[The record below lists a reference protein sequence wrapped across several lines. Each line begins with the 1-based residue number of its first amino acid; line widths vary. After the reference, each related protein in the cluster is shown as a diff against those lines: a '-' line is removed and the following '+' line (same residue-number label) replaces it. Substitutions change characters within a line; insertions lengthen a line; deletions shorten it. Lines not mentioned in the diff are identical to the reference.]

1 MSSTSFNPSRRL
13 MLKGAVASAA
23 MAVAAGP
30 VFAKGKIVA
39 DPFIE
44 NLIVKMS
51 LEEKAGQLSI
61 YSDQTRFDYPRINPA
76 ADAQSKDQVKAD
88 IAKGKITGLFNGIGV
103 AGGRELQ
110 KVAVEQSPHKIP
122 LIFAGDIIHGLKTIF
137 PIPLGEASSF
147 DPDLARR
154 TARAAAVEATAKGIH
169 WTFAPMVDVAR
180 DQRWGRV
187 SEGAG
192 EDTWLGCQLAIARVQ
207 GFQGNSLKDSNSM
220 LACPK
225 HFAAY
230 GAVQGGMEYNTADI
244 PETTLREV
252 HLPPFKAAFGAGALS
267 TMSSFNDIAGVP
279 SSGNPYLLTDILRG
293 EWGFK
298 GLVVSDYTSEE
309 ELILHGFAADGADA
323 TAKAITAGCDISM
336 QSGLYIK
343 YLPDLVRQGKVSEAV
358 VNEAVRRV
366 LTVKKALG
374 LFDNPYRSLDEK
386 REAADIRTPEAV
398 ALSREAGRK
407 SMVLLK
413 NDGGLLPLPKSGK
426 SIAMIGPFANDRPN
440 LAGPWSVF
448 PDIPSCVTL
457 EEGFRAA
464 CPGTTITVTP
474 GCDIEAPTEGGI
486 AAAVAAAKAAD
497 VVVLCLGEG
506 WNMSGEA
513 QARVDISLPA
523 PQLAL
528 AEAVAATGK
537 PVVVILRHGRALA
550 LTGAV
555 KNAQAIVAA
564 WFLGSE
570 TGHAVAD
577 VLFGDFAPQG
587 RLPVSFPQASGQEPF
602 YYNHRITGRPQLTD
616 DANFKARYREVTND
630 ALYPFG
636 HGLTYSTA
644 SYSAT
649 SLSSAELA
657 WNGSVTVSATV
668 TNTGKRPMHE
678 VAQLYIHDKV
688 ASLTQPIRALKGMK
702 HLDLQPG
709 QSTTVTFALTIA
721 DLSFVHQDLKTS
733 AEAGAFDVWIA
744 PSSVGGTPATFVLK
758 A

>member
-1 MSSTSFNPSRRL
+1 MSLSFNPSRRNL
-13 MLKGAVASAA
+13 LKGAAASAA
-23 MAVAAGP
+23 LAAVASP
-30 VFAKGKIVA
+30 VLAATMKRVA

-61 YSDQTRFDYPRINPA
+61 FSDQTRFDYPRINPA
-76 ADAQSKDQVKAD
+76 ADAQSKEQVKAE
-88 IAKGKITGLFNGIGV
+88 IAKGRMTGVFNGIGV

-147 DPDLARR
+147 DFDLARR
-154 TARAAAVEATAKGIH
+154 TARAAAVEATAKGIQ
-169 WTFAPMVDVAR
+169 WTFAPMVDIAR

-192 EDTWLGCQLAIARVQ
+192 EDTWLGCQFATARVQ
-207 GFQGNSLKDSNSM
+207 GFQGNSLKDSDSM

-230 GAVQGGMEYNTADI
+230 GAVQGGQEYNTADI
-244 PETTLREV
+244 PETTLRET
-252 HLPPFKAAFGAGALS
+252 HLPPFKSGFDAGALS

-279 SSGNPYLLTDILRG
+279 SSGNHYLLTDILRG

-323 TAKAITAGCDISM
+323 TAKALTAGCDISM
-336 QSGLYIK
+336 QSGLYNK

-386 REAADIRTPEAV
+386 REAADIRRPDAV

-426 SIAMIGPFANDRPN
+426 SIAMIGPFADDRPN

-464 CPGTTITVTP
+464 APNAKITVTK
-474 GCDIEAPTEGGI
+474 GSDIEVAIDGGI
-486 AAAVAAAKAAD
+486 PAAVAAAKAAD
-497 VVVLCLGEG
+497 IVVLCLGEG

-513 QARVDISLPA
+513 QSRVDISVPE

-555 KNAQAIVAA
+555 KAAPAIVAA

-577 VLFGDFAPQG
+577 VLFGDYAPQG

-602 YYNHRITGRPQLTD
+602 YYNHRVTGRPQLTD
-616 DANFKARYREVTND
+616 DAAFKSRYREVTNE

-644 SYSAT
+644 GYSAT
-649 SLSSAELA
+649 QVSSTTLA

-668 TNTGKRPMHE
+668 TNTGARRMHE

-688 ASLTQPIRALKGMK
+688 ASITQPIRALKGIK
-702 HLDLQPG
+702 HLDLDPG
-709 QSTTVTFALTIA
+709 QSAKVEFTLTIA
-721 DLSFVHQDLKTS
+721 DLAFVHQDLKRA
-733 AEAGAFDVWIA
+733 AEAGAFDVWVA
-744 PSSVGGTPATFVLK
+744 PSSVGGTSATFTLK